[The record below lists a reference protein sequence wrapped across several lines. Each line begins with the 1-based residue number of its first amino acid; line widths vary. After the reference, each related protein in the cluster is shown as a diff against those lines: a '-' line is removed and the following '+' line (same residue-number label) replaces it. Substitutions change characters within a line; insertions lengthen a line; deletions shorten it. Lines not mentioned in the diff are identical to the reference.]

1 MNKINGF
8 MGMFLVR
15 AMITLVVI
23 FSVACGGGGGGSE
36 SGGTGTMSLSLTDAP
51 VDSATKV
58 VVAFTGVELKPA
70 GGKAIEY
77 YFCDDG
83 TVTGVVSKTPCST
96 PFVRQIDL
104 LALEGGGSELIL
116 DQVELPA
123 GRYEWLRLKV
133 NAERGVLDSYI
144 EFAPPATP
152 VQESLW
158 IPSGNETGLKL
169 VSGFVVPAGGHAD
182 FTVDFDLRKS
192 VTNPEG
198 VFLDYILKPA
208 LRIVDNSQVG
218 SIAGTVDA
226 TLIEDS
232 SCTGG
237 NAVYVYSGHDVI
249 PIDVRGAATDPITT
263 AVVKQTSSGYEYK
276 AAFLPAGD
284 YTVAFTCQADQD
296 NPTAVNSSIV
306 FVGPANVSV
315 VKEEVTTHNFSQ

>member
-1 MNKINGF
+1 MNKIRDF
-8 MGMFLVR
+8 MSMFFVR
-15 AMITLVVI
+15 AMIMPVVI
-23 FSVACGGGGGGSE
+23 FFVACGGGGGGGD
-36 SGGTGTMSLSLTDAP
+36 SGGTGTMSLYLTDAP
-51 VDSATKV
+51 VDSAERV

-70 GGKAIEY
+70 GGSSIEY

-83 TVTGVVSKTPCST
+83 SPDGSVSETPCTT
-96 PFVRQIDL
+96 PFIRQIDL

-116 DQVELPA
+116 DQVEVPA

-133 NAERGVLDSYI
+133 NAERGVIIDDSFI
-144 EFAPPATP
+144 EFEGPL
-152 VQESLW
+152 QESLW
-158 IPSGNETGLKL
+158 IPSGYETGLKL

-198 VFLDYILKPA
+198 SYLDYILKPA
-208 LRIVDNSQVG
+208 LRIIDNSQVG

-226 TLIEDS
+226 ELTEDS

-237 NAVYVYSGHDVI
+237 NAVYVYSGHDVT
-249 PIDVRGAATDPITT
+249 PIDVRGAVTDPLTT
-263 AVVKQTSSGYEYK
+263 AIVNGSYEYR

-296 NPTAVNSSIV
+296 DPVSPDSLT
-306 FVGPANVSV
+306 FVGAANVNV
-315 VKEEVTTHNFSQ
+315 VAGEETIHDFGP